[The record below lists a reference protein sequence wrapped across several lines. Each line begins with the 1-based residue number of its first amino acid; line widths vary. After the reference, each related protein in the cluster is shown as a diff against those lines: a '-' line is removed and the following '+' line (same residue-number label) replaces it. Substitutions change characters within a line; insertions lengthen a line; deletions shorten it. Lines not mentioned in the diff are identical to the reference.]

1 MEKAARLKFFTKKAA
16 FKKVLCIVDLLSVER
31 F

>member
-16 FKKVLCIVDLLSVER
+16 FKKVLCMIDLLSVER